1 MICLTDV
8 HRCHHAVGAVDSKVP
23 HISQLVNDPGKQP
36 KQQWNSIV
44 VTGLPDVQKFLGSR
58 WPDELGSEWAHTCL
72 DFQAKTH
79 KVALMVLEALAIA
92 LQLDV
97 EPFLEVCRTAVY
109 AAALHSRDVTF
120 VVRSRG
126 PQAL

>member
-1 MICLTDV
+1 MLLWPCTL
-8 HRCHHAVGAVDSKVP
+8 RCHASPGLST
-23 HISQLVNDPGKQP
+23 IPGKQLT
-36 KQQWNSIV
+36 QRWNSIV
-44 VTGLPDVQKFLGSR
+44 MKTLPGAQKFLGSR

-97 EPFLEVCRTAVY
+97 EPFLEVCRTAVN
-109 AAALHSRDVTF
+109 AVALHSIDVTSGIL
-120 VVRSRG
+120 SRG
-126 PQAL
+126 PWAN